1 MVLCAEMERK
11 EIDVVTVPDK
21 DIVIVHEPKQKVDL
35 TKFLENQTF
44 RFDYSFDENS
54 TNEMIYRWRNSPGLF
69 ILHPE
74 LSTTVL
80 NLYLLDNKFYQD

>member
-1 MVLCAEMERK
+1 MHVWSIEDDLLELYDFVEIERK
-11 EIDVVTVPDK
+11 EIDVVTIPHK

-54 TNEMIYRWRNSPGLF
+54 SNEMIYR
-69 ILHPE
+69 
-74 LSTTVL
+74 
-80 NLYLLDNKFYQD
+80 